1 MCGLKKTVYR
11 ITVFLIINL
20 LAPETSLAQKIQSP
34 KSIHFYHLTTEQ
46 GLSDNYVRYMCT
58 DKMGNLWIGTQDG
71 LNMFN
76 GKTVTWFLKE
86 NYPQLTSDYIQ
97 KVYCDEQ
104 DRIWVLT
111 QFGYPVLIDENRRF
125 HKISLYHNG
134 KFARTR
140 WFLGSRDHGVILFT
154 QEGFFSLSE
163 NKNIPDQDSLGN
175 DFFVP
180 LEVAGLDSLLTKEF
194 SMIEPFD
201 DNQFI
206 LSYPDGFFV
215 IDLKTK
221 SLSRKYLFS
230 NLQILGKWKQDEL
243 LVYDRQKPAL
253 QSINLKTHV
262 VSWPLR
268 GIKDQNGRPLSAT
281 LIDARMIN
289 DESLLLSAQLEGLY
303 LFNIKSKVLTNYRH
317 NAADPTTF
325 INEFPKT
332 IHVGNDGWVF
342 IAASPNGL
350 SYFKQDAV
358 IGQQQIFMDK
368 KGNSYDGHVASIST
382 RDNNTFYIG
391 VANNLLKWNRRLNT
405 TEFLDYA
412 EVDGSKMIH
421 NTNVTHTIIDAMDR
435 LWVATIGQGVFVLD
449 KNDRSILHLSHDS
462 TKPKVIPGT
471 RVYDMDMSPDQ
482 FVWHA
487 GTEGVYRIDPR
498 SFKIDYLSNTALR
511 KLRGITC
518 NVLFFADSDNLWIG
532 SERRGVWHYTF
543 SMDTLRNYEPKSG
556 FISNYIL
563 DINKD
568 EQGNIYVGTD
578 KGLQIFLA
586 DGRTR
591 RITQKEGLMHARAEN
606 LILDKRN
613 RMWIGNDVGIACFN
627 MADSGLRYFDET
639 SGLSIQGFR
648 VSSYLKTSDDEQIWG
663 TERGIQYFYPDDL
676 YNYKPAL
683 KATIN
688 RLESRNIV
696 TNITRKNNYRLSAND
711 NYVTFHFSTIE
722 YLPRLR
728 TFYQYKLEGAD
739 KDWIKVVN
747 QNFVRYNSLPPG
759 KYTFRVKASNDNK
772 IWYDAENEITLVIAV
787 PFYESWWFKTIAL
800 LVGLCAIWYV
810 LKYYQNKQRK
820 QREELEAQVVINYFA
835 SQINRHLKTEDIL
848 WDVAKNCISKLNF
861 EDCVIYQLD
870 EERNVLVQKAAW
882 GPKLAKDLTIDQPI
896 EIPVGE
902 GIVGSVAKSG
912 KPALIGNTELDKRY
926 IADDARRL
934 SELTVP
940 LIINNKVIGVIDS
953 EHSRKNFFTKRHLNI
968 LSTVAVLC
976 ATQIERAK
984 AEQEEQEAQLVINYF
999 SSQIHSRY
1007 KTDDLL
1013 WDVARNLI
1021 GKMGFEDCMIYL
1033 WNDDK
1038 TVLVQKAGYGSKGSM
1053 QAIMDRTAYH
1063 IPKGKGIVGAAVES
1077 RVGLLVNDT
1086 SKDQRYFTADE
1097 KIMLSELCVP
1107 LIHNNEVLGAIN
1119 TEHHRKNFF
1128 TTKHLKMLST
1138 IAALCANQLQHI
1150 RAEEEKQQARIEALQ
1165 NKQKAIETRL
1175 QSLRLQMNPHFLFN
1189 ALNSV
1194 QQMILANEEMVA
1206 TRYLSKFSK
1215 LLRTILV
1222 HSDKEF
1228 VSLREELEILNLY
1241 IDLES
1246 MRFKD
1251 SFNYA
1256 IECDE
1261 NIDTD
1266 EIKLPTLLIQP
1277 FVENAIWH
1285 GLMHKEGERL
1295 LQVKFTE
1302 HGDSI
1307 HCIVE
1312 DNGIGRE
1319 KSRKVKLATGQG
1331 KKHTSKGIQVS
1342 MERLE
1347 AMGNGNG
1354 NKGSLEIIDLIDEN
1368 GNAGGTRVKIIFPTQ
1383 IN

>member
-1 MCGLKKTVYR
+1 MCRYSKTVYR
-11 ITVFLIINL
+11 IAIYLIFHLSGQSI
-20 LAPETSLAQKIQSP
+20 SFSQKIQSP

-46 GLSDNYVRYMCT
+46 GLSDNYVRDMCT
-58 DKMGNLWIGTQDG
+58 DKMGNLWIATQDG

-86 NYPQLTSDYIQ
+86 NYPQLISDYIH

-104 DRIWVLT
+104 NRIWVLT
-111 QFGYPVLIDENRRF
+111 QHGCPVVIDENRRF

-134 KFARTR
+134 KFTWSR
-140 WFLGSRDHGVILFT
+140 WLLDSKEHGAILFT
-154 QEGFFSLSE
+154 PEGFFSLAK
-163 NKNIPDQDSLGN
+163 NKNILDQDSLGN
-175 DFFVP
+175 DFFTR
-180 LEVAGLDSLLTKEF
+180 LEVAGLDSLPSKDF

-201 DNQFI
+201 DNRFI
-206 LSYPDGFFV
+206 LSYNDGFFV
-215 IDLKTK
+215 IDFREKK
-221 SLSRKYLFS
+221 LSQKYLFP
-230 NLQILGKWKQDEL
+230 NLYILSKWKDDEI
-243 LVYDRQKPAL
+243 LVYDKNKPEL
-253 QSINLKTHV
+253 QSINLKTQE

-268 GIKDQNGRPLSAT
+268 GIKDQNGEL
-281 LIDARMIN
+281 LDARVISTRMVN
-289 DESLLLSAQLEGLY
+289 DESLLISAQLQGLY
-303 LFNIKSKVLTNYRH
+303 LFNINSKTLTNYRH
-317 NAADPTTF
+317 NAADPNTF
-325 INEFPKT
+325 INEFPKA

-368 KGNSYDGHVASIST
+368 KGNSYDGQVASIST
-382 RDNNTFYIG
+382 LDNNTFYIG

-405 TEFLDYA
+405 TTFLDYA
-412 EVDGSKMIH
+412 EVDGKKMMH
-421 NTNVTHTIIDAMDR
+421 KTNVTHAIFDAMKH
-435 LWVATIGQGVFVLD
+435 LWVATIGQGVFVLGT
-449 KNDRSILHLSHDS
+449 NDRAIHHFRYDT
-462 TKPKVIPGT
+462 TKFNNLPGT
-471 RVYDMDMSPDQ
+471 RVYDIDESSDQ
-482 FVWHA
+482 FIWLA
-487 GTEGVYRIDPR
+487 GTKGVVRINPR
-498 SFKIDYLSNTALR
+498 SFQADHLINTALYN
-511 KLRGITC
+511 LRNVSC
-518 NVLFFADSDNLWIG
+518 NILFFADSNNLWIG

-543 SMDTLRNYEPKSG
+543 STDSLRNYDLKSG

-563 DINKD
+563 DINRD

-578 KGLQIFLA
+578 RGLQIFLT
-586 DGRTR
+586 DGRIK
-591 RITQKEGLMHARAEN
+591 RITQKDGLIHARAEN

-627 MADSGLRYFDET
+627 IADGSLRYFDET

-648 VSSYLKTSDDEQIWG
+648 VTSYLQTSDDEQIWG
-663 TERGIQYFYPDDL
+663 TERGIQYFYPDEL

-683 KATIN
+683 KVAIN
-688 RLESRNIV
+688 RMESRNIV
-696 TNITRKNNYRLSAND
+696 TNITRQNNYRLSAND

-728 TFYQYKLEGAD
+728 TFYQYKLEGVD

-759 KYTFRVKASNDNK
+759 KYTFKIKASNDNK
-772 IWYDAENEITLVIAV
+772 VWYDAENEITLVIAV
-787 PFYESWWFKTIAL
+787 PFYETWWFKIIAFL
-800 LVGLCAIWYV
+800 AGLCAIWYV

-835 SQINRHLKTEDIL
+835 SQINRHLKTENIL
-848 WDVAKNCISKLNF
+848 WDIAKNCISKLNF
-861 EDCVIYQLD
+861 EDCVIYLLD
-870 EERNVLVQKAAW
+870 EDRNVLVQKAAW
-882 GPKLAKDLTIDQPI
+882 GPKLAKDLTIYQPI
-896 EIPVGE
+896 EIPVGK
-902 GIVGSVAKSG
+902 GIVGSVARTG
-912 KPALIGNTELDKRY
+912 KPDLIPNTELDKRY

-934 SELTVP
+934 SELAVP

-999 SSQIHSRY
+999 TSQILSRY

-1013 WDVARNLI
+1013 WDVAKNLI

-1053 QAIMDRTAYH
+1053 QAIMDKTAYH
-1063 IPKGKGIVGAAVES
+1063 IPRGKGIVGAAVES
-1077 RVGLLVNDT
+1077 KNSLLVNDT
-1086 SKDQRYFTADE
+1086 SKDTRYFSADE

-1107 LIHNNEVLGAIN
+1107 LIHDDEVLGAIN
-1119 TEHHRKNFF
+1119 IEHHQKNFF
-1128 TTKHLKMLST
+1128 TSKHVKMLST
-1138 IAALCANQLQHI
+1138 IAALCANQLQRI

-1228 VSLREELEILNLY
+1228 VTLKEELEILHLY

-1251 SFNYA
+1251 SFNYT
-1256 IECDE
+1256 IECDD

-1266 EIKLPTLLIQP
+1266 EIRLPTLLIQP

-1295 LQVKFTE
+1295 LQVKFSE
-1302 HGDSI
+1302 HEDSI

-1319 KSRKVKLATGQG
+1319 KSRNAKLATGQG
-1331 KKHTSKGIQVS
+1331 KQHTSKGIQVS
-1342 MERLE
+1342 LERLE

-1354 NKGSLEIIDLIDEN
+1354 GKGSLEIIDLKDEN
-1368 GNAGGTRVKIIFPTQ
+1368 GKAGGTRVKIVFPTQ
-1383 IN
+1383 NN